1 LLAAAPEVEALLE
14 AAFRRSEPA
23 GRQIRQLLGL
33 LDDYGAEE
41 FRAAVREALERDT
54 PRASSVAFV
63 LTQRRRRKS
72 HRTPLPVDLARRP
85 ELAELHVQPHE
96 AENYDD
102 LARHDDDS
110 TR

>member
-1 LLAAAPEVEALLE
+1 LLE

-33 LDDYGAEE
+33 LDDHGAEE
-41 FRAAVREALERDT
+41 FRAAVREALDRNT
-54 PRASSVAFV
+54 PRASSVAFL
-63 LTQRRRRKS
+63 LTQRRRRKN
-72 HRTPLPVDLARRP
+72 HRPPLPVDLARRP

-102 LARHDDDS
+102 LARHDDQPD
-110 TR
+110 